1 MANMEYKIVAG
12 LLGGAATFVAQ
23 KLIRASW
30 KTITGDE
37 PPNPTDP
44 EASTV
49 AAVSWVA
56 ASAVG
61 VALAQVLVQRYFAQ
75 RYDAVGKGIEF
86 SRDDRQTIKTKV

>member
-12 LLGGAATFVAQ
+12 LLGGVATFVTQ
-23 KLIRASW
+23 KLIKASW

-37 PPNPTDP
+37 PPNPSDP

-49 AAVSWVA
+49 AAVSWAA

-61 VALAQVLVQRYFAQ
+61 VAVAQVLAQ
-75 RYDAVGKGIEF
+75 RIVAKRYESVGKGLDF
-86 SRDDRQTIKTKV
+86 DPDNRQTIKAKV

>member
-12 LLGGAATFVAQ
+12 MLGGAATFVVQ

-37 PPNPTDP
+37 PPNPSDP

-61 VALAQVLVQRYFAQ
+61 VAVAQVLVQRLVAK
-75 RYDAVGKGIEF
+75 RYDSVGKGIKF
-86 SRDDRQTIKTKV
+86 DRDDRQTIKAQV